1 MLHNNKLGRLDIF
14 EYLSNC
20 KLKTKKRRDLTIKK
34 MIFIKSISYRRGLAT
49 VVTSAIILSA
59 VSIMGVMLLG
69 YSNTTLL
76 SHQMEIEEVFSTQLN
91 KINEDLFFENIWFAP
106 PSLPK
111 MTENHLNVTLSN
123 IGILGLNVTTIRVT
137 NVTAGNTTSFDYPGS
152 GNYYTDMGIPKSTTL
167 SKNVTYPWQSGDEL
181 DVLVFTGRG
190 NQFITQVVVP

>member
-1 MLHNNKLGRLDIF
+1 MLHNNKLGSLDVF

-190 NQFITQVVVP
+190 NQFITQVVAP

>member
-1 MLHNNKLGRLDIF
+1 MLHNNKLGSLDVF
-14 EYLSNC
+14 EYLSSC

-34 MIFIKSISYRRGLAT
+34 MISIKSISYRRGLAT

-76 SHQMEIEEVFSTQLN
+76 SHQMEIEEVFSTHLN
-91 KINEDLFFENIWFAP
+91 KINEDLFFENIWFAT
-106 PSLPK
+106 PSGW
-111 MTENHLNVTLSN
+111 MNDNHLNVTLSN

-152 GNYYTDMGIPKSTTL
+152 GNY
-167 SKNVTYPWQSGDEL
+167 
-181 DVLVFTGRG
+181 
-190 NQFITQVVVP
+190 

>member
-1 MLHNNKLGRLDIF
+1 MLHNNKLGSLDVF

-20 KLKTKKRRDLTIKK
+20 KLKTKKRIDLTIKK

-91 KINEDLFFENIWFAP
+91 RINEDLFFENIWFAT
-106 PSLPK
+106 PSGW
-111 MTENHLNVTLSN
+111 MNDNHLNVTLSN

-152 GNYYTDMGIPKSTTL
+152 GNYYTDMGIHKSAVR

-190 NQFITQVVVP
+190 NQFITQVVAP

>member
-1 MLHNNKLGRLDIF
+1 MLHNNKLGSLDVF

-91 KINEDLFFENIWFAP
+91 RINEDLFFENIWFAP

-137 NVTAGNTTSFDYPGS
+137 NVTNGNTTSFDYPGS
-152 GNYYTDMGIPKSTTL
+152 GNYYTDMGIPKSTIL

-181 DVLVFTGRG
+181 NVLVFTGRG
-190 NQFITQVVVP
+190 NQFITQVVAP